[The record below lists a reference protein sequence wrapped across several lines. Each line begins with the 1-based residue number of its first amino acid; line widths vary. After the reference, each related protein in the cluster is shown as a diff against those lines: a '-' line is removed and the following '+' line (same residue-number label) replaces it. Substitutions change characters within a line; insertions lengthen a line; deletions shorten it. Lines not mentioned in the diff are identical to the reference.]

1 MTSLYDQFGFEFTLL
16 CFDGGDKNI
25 MEPLTSTAKSVGLLL
40 SVVNV
45 AGEEARELYQSN
57 FALIRPDQ
65 IVAWRGDQLPEE
77 PEKIIR
83 VLTGK

>member
-1 MTSLYDQFGFEFTLL
+1 
-16 CFDGGDKNI
+16 
-25 MEPLTSTAKSVGLLL
+25 LL
-40 SVVNV
+40 SVVDI